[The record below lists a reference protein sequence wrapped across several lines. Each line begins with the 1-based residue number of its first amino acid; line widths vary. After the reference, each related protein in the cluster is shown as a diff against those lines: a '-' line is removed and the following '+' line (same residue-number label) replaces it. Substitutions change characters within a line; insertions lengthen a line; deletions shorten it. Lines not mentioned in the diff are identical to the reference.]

1 MDKENFITP
10 DKVNDAEKWCQLLQ
24 QVPDEKRQLF
34 SVSALSYMHGL
45 EAGIAMER
53 KTLSV
58 GR

>member
-10 DKVNDAEKWCQLLQ
+10 DQVNDAEKWCQLLQ
-24 QVPDEKRQLF
+24 RVPDEKRQLF
-34 SVSALSYMHGL
+34 SVSALSYMNGL

-53 KTLSV
+53 NTLLA